1 MYYSEE
7 AQDFLDG
14 LHKAT
19 KHDVREAYV
28 HYFLRTYQ
36 YVPKSK
42 YAKNN
47 ALRQAMGLTDTDII
61 NLEN

>member
-19 KHDVREAYV
+19 KHKVREPYV
-28 HYFLRTYQ
+28 HYFLMTYKQ
-36 YVPKSK
+36 VPQTK

-47 ALRQAMGLTDTDII
+47 ALRLAMGLTDTDIV
-61 NLEN
+61 NLEK

>member
-1 MYYSEE
+1 MYYSEA

-14 LHKAT
+14 LQKAD
-19 KHDVREAYV
+19 KQKCRDAYV
-28 HYFLRTYQ
+28 HYFLETYKL
-36 YVPKSK
+36 VPKSK

-47 ALRQAMGLTDTDII
+47 ALRQAVGLTDTDIV